1 MTFLRDYFL
10 SVKIGV
16 DKMEMLDLDTAVI
29 EWSLTGE
36 HSLGTV
42 NLECSS
48 EFSVSLR
55 RARFLRLPSPR
66 GPRD

>member
-29 EWSLTGE
+29 KWSLTGE

-48 EFSVSLR
+48 EFSVS
-55 RARFLRLPSPR
+55 
-66 GPRD
+66 